1 MALADHQLDIQ
12 VEDIPVELQVVYN
25 QADRQV
31 ADIQVDQVVDI
42 QADQL
47 PDIQDEHQ
55 VVDIP
60 VDHRVADIQ
69 VDQVV
74 DIQADQL
81 PDIQVEHQVV
91 DIPVDHRV
99 ADILA
104 EHQEPDIQA
113 EAALKAAILA
123 QLAALSDLPT
133 TTTNS
138 TLTSNLSYALT

>member
-60 VDHRVADIQ
+60 VDHRVADI
-69 VDQVV
+69 
-74 DIQADQL
+74 
-81 PDIQVEHQVV
+81 
-91 DIPVDHRV
+91 
-99 ADILA
+99 LA